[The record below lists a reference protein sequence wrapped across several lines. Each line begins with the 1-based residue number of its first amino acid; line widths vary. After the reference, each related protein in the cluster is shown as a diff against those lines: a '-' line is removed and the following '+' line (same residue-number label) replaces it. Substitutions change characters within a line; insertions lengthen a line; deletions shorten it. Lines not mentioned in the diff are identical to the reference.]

1 MADTYKP
8 TSAMSKAAKRGLE
21 MRNEQS
27 ESNKGM
33 TQVGLARANQ
43 LINGESLSLET
54 VKRMYSFFS
63 RHEVDKQSKEWK
75 EGNSKGE
82 QGWLGW
88 GGDPGYSWSKAIV
101 EREGKKEAKD
111 SYKDDKFE
119 LVMREFE
126 KGDLK
131 TKSGEVV
138 TSRKQA
144 EAIAYSESGKL

>member
-1 MADTYKP
+1 MAETYKP
-8 TSAMSKAAKRGLE
+8 TEAMAKAAKRGLE

-33 TQVGLARANQ
+33 TQVGLTRANQ
-43 LINGESLSLET
+43 LINRESLSLET

-75 EGNSKGE
+75 EGESKGE

-111 SYKDDKFE
+111 SCSKYDRIMKEFDEGNLKDQY
-119 LVMREFE
+119 
-126 KGDLK
+126 G
-131 TKSGEVV
+131 SVV
-138 TSRKQA
+138 TSRKDA
-144 EAIAYSESGKL
+144 ESIAYSESGKM